1 MFMCVFCNG
10 KIVLDKVWCKMFNYS
25 IIIPHKNIPSL
36 LRRCL
41 DSIPERDDL
50 EIIVV
55 DDNSKEDTIRDLQTI
70 HRNNLQIIY
79 TKEGKGAGYARN
91 VGISKA
97 QGKWILFADADDF
110 FLPNV
115 IEKIS
120 PYSDCPQK
128 LILFNSICR
137 FSDDLTQNGDRDKI
151 CNKFSKIQG
160 NFSAGKN
167 RFHTSSSR
175 YLCTMVKNDT
185 FKPPFKNNNPNDCRN
200 D

>member
-10 KIVLDKVWCKMFNYS
+10 KIVFDKVWCKMFNYS

-79 TKEGKGAGYARN
+79 TKEGRGAGYARN

-97 QGKWILFADADDF
+97 QGKWILFADADDYF
-110 FLPNV
+110 EEIAFNTLDLFTNSKAQLV
-115 IEKIS
+115 
-120 PYSDCPQK
+120 
-128 LILFNSICR
+128 LFNSRI
-137 FSDDLTQNGDRDKI
+137 FTVNATDIG
-151 CNKFSKIQG
+151 
-160 NFSAGKN
+160 
-167 RFHTSSSR
+167 
-175 YLCTMVKNDT
+175 
-185 FKPPFKNNNPNDCRN
+185 
-200 D
+200 

>member
-1 MFMCVFCNG
+1 
-10 KIVLDKVWCKMFNYS
+10 MFNYS

-70 HRNNLQIIY
+70 HRNNIQIIY
-79 TKEGKGAGYARN
+79 TKEGKGAGYAMN

-120 PYSDCPQK
+120 PYSDCPQN

-160 NFSAGKN
+160 NFSAGKKSIPYI
-167 RFHTSSSR
+167 FFSIFV
-175 YLCTMVKNDT
+175 YYGQK
-185 FKPPFKNNNPNDCRN
+185 
-200 D
+200 